1 MDYEGTLIEESLSD
15 KSVLQSVFV
24 ISTRVEPVT
33 PEHHTPWLKQWTLH
47 AILIPAEDAAIVALQ
62 LGTSLDRRGWYADF
76 KNETTHFVI
85 FPNKIFKIDRRKPE
99 HYAAATAYG
108 VSIGIPEYQLD
119 FTPELKLWDRPS
131 GT

>member
-24 ISTRVEPVT
+24 TSTRVEPVT

-47 AILIPAEDAAIVALQ
+47 SILIPAEDAAIVALQ
-62 LGTSLDRRGWYADF
+62 LGTSLNRRGWYVDF

-85 FPNKIFKIDRRKPE
+85 FPNKIFKIDRNKPE
-99 HYAAATAYG
+99 HYAAVTAYG
-108 VSIGIPEYQLD
+108 ISIGIPEYQLD
-119 FTPELKLWDRPS
+119 FTPALKPWDHPS